1 MAKMIFVNANNPN
14 LINFDLDNESWMNSP
29 RLVSLNKNSKDISI
43 CLLGIQTTELPINL
57 LPSVYKINGWG
68 ANLYT
73 STFQMK
79 EGFYPLFWDGQR
91 MFFTDKKE
99 YSLMNQNWALD
110 NVYNTPLPEADSP
123 KFEKYVPALPETKG
137 WQRGIIPAKNIRIYD
152 LFNEVT
158 TAFPSLDSFFQTNQN
173 ANVEI
178 TYNDKYVR
186 SELAM
191 IICLQFIKRIEDSL
205 HPSSMKVK
213 ITGMSFQEI
222 NANDEQY
229 RRLTDTYM
237 NDNIRDEKG
246 GELIND
252 SRFEFISKR
261 KEDIPHYR
269 ELLLNISK
277 NGATKT
283 LRIMPD
289 AGLAH
294 WGFDIGQQ
302 RIDRKYYKANS
313 GLQPEIPI
321 TSSTEQVYY
330 ICIS

>member
-1 MAKMIFVNANNPN
+1 MIFVNASNPN

-29 RLVSLNKNSKDISI
+29 RLAALNKNNMDISI
-43 CLLGIQTTELPINL
+43 CLLGLQTAELPINL
-57 LPSVYKINGWG
+57 LPSMYKINGWG
-68 ANLYT
+68 AVLYT
-73 STFQMK
+73 SPFHMK
-79 EGFYPLFWDGQR
+79 EGFFPLFWDGQR
-91 MFFTDKKE
+91 MFFTDKEE
-99 YSLMNQNWALD
+99 YSLMNQNWALN
-110 NVYNTPLPEADSP
+110 NVYNTPLSEANSP
-123 KFEKYVPALPETKG
+123 KFEKFVPALPETKE
-137 WQRGIIPAKNIRIYD
+137 WQRGIIPAKNIRVD
-152 LFNEVT
+152 ELFTEVT
-158 TAFPSLDSFFQTNQN
+158 NAFPSLDSFFQANQN

-191 IICLQFIKRIEDSL
+191 IICLQFIKRIEECL
-205 HPSSMKVK
+205 RPSSMKVK
-213 ITGMSFQEI
+213 IIGMSFQDV

-229 RRLTDTYM
+229 RRLTDTYI
-237 NDNIRDEKG
+237 NSDIRDEKG

-269 ELLLNISK
+269 ELLVNVTKTGVS
-277 NGATKT
+277 KT

-302 RIDRKYYKANS
+302 RIDRKHYKANS
-313 GLQPEIPI
+313 GINPEIPI
-321 TSSTEQVYY
+321 TSSAEQVYY
-330 ICIS
+330 ICIQ